1 MNRKLNVADLTTV
14 VWSSGRVFDG
24 LLTGRLDTERFL
36 RSGSLSGVTSRS
48 DLALLKDLRDAA
60 QHVIDHQEVV
70 IDASYAREINKTL
83 SRSAA
88 LEPGRFRSNDD
99 RIGVETPLGRHEP
112 PALDEEALE
121 LIISK
126 SLAERDPREQA
137 LCLFVE
143 IARAQPFMEGNKRT
157 AIFVANSVL
166 IRQTEPLLLA
176 VPTEREL
183 AKKFMH
189 RLADAYINK
198 EYSGVKNIL
207 RRYGFVSIGDSEGE
221 PETLPRLDSN
231 QQPFD

>member
-1 MNRKLNVADLTTV
+1 MKRILNVADLTTV

-24 LLTGRLDTERFL
+24 LSTGRLDTERFL
-36 RSGSLSGVTSRS
+36 RSGSLTGVTSRS

-60 QHVIDHQEVV
+60 QHVIDHQNDV
-70 IDASYAREINKTL
+70 INAHYAREINKTL

-121 LIISK
+121 LIISRA
-126 SLAERDPREQA
+126 LAQNDPQEQA
-137 LCLFVE
+137 LSLFID
-143 IARAQPFMEGNKRT
+143 IARAQPFMDGNKRT

-166 IRQTEPLLLA
+166 IRQTEPLVL
-176 VPTEREL
+176 VIPTKREL
-183 AKKFMH
+183 AKQFMDQ
-189 RLADAYINK
+189 LADAYINNAD
-198 EYSGVKNIL
+198 SGVKSIL
-207 RRYGFVSIGDSEGE
+207 RTHGFAPTGDGGGESEV
-221 PETLPRLDSN
+221 LPRLDSN